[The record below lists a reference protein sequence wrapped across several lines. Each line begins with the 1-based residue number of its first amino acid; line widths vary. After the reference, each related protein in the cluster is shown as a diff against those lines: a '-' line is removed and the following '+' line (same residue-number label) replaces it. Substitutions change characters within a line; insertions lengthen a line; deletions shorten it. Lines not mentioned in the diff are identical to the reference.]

1 MQITKLGC
9 LTSPSFEDA
18 IFKRFKELLRQ
29 PQHHPGGGSG
39 SSSSREPQTAASVD
53 GIVHELTDGD
63 DGVVTMTSDPEG
75 NVLLPVRGVPNTL
88 SEVLK
93 SKVDYVFFDFCTAA
107 L

>member
-18 IFKRFKELLRQ
+18 IFKKFKELLRQ
-29 PQHHPGGGSG
+29 PQHHPGGG
-39 SSSSREPQTAASVD
+39 REPQTAASVD

-93 SKVDYVFFDFCTAA
+93 SKVDYVFLDFCTAA